1 MTKYLI
7 IGQGA
12 AGTSA
17 ARTLR
22 QIDPLASVTMISA
35 ESDWF
40 YSRVD
45 LPDIIAGKLSPE
57 DAILAGREQF
67 DALKIEC
74 RIGETARRIDP
85 AGQAVELSSGARVPY
100 DKLLLATGSEPVVP
114 PMPGGGA
121 RGVHYLW
128 TLADTRRIL
137 EASRAARS
145 AVVVGAGLIGLKTAL
160 ALMERGLEVAVVEKM
175 LHVMPQQLDETAA
188 AILADKV
195 QGAGI
200 QVVTGMQVN
209 ALETVDGKVTGVL
222 LEQRRIVADMVVIAV
237 GVRANV
243 ALGRGAGLEVG
254 RGLVTNEFLET
265 SAPGIYAAGDAAE
278 IRDLLTGAPI
288 VPATW
293 GVAVEQGKVAALNMA
308 GKRIAYDGAIGMN
321 SVDIAGIPMISV
333 GTINPAADD
342 RQFTVQ
348 SGDTYRKVVVRGKQ
362 VNGVLFLGNVRQ
374 AGVAANLV
382 LRRAEIGEIDI
393 LSSNFSFV
401 SVMAQ

>member
-22 QIDPLASVTMISA
+22 QIEPLASVTMISA

-40 YSRVD
+40 YNRVD

-67 DALKIEC
+67 DALKVDC
-74 RIGETARRIDP
+74 RTGEEARRIDP
-85 AGQAVELSSGARVPY
+85 AGQAVELSSGVKVPY

-114 PMPGGGA
+114 PLSGRHA
-121 RGVHYLW
+121 RGVHRLW
-128 TLADTRRIL
+128 TLADAKRIL
-137 EASRAARS
+137 EAARAARS
-145 AVVVGAGLIGLKTAL
+145 VVVVGAGLIGLKTAL
-160 ALMERGLEVAVVEKM
+160 ALKERGLEVAVVEKM
-175 LHVMPQQLDETAA
+175 PHLMPQQLDETAA

-195 QGAGI
+195 QGRGI
-200 QVVTGMQVN
+200 RVFTGTGVD
-209 ALETVDGKVTGVL
+209 ALESVDGKVSGVL
-222 LEQRRIVADMVVIAV
+222 LGQRRIAADMVVIAV

-243 ALGRGAGLEVG
+243 ALGRAAGLEVG

-293 GVAVEQGKVAALNMA
+293 GAAVEQGKVAALNMA
-308 GKRIAYDGAIGMN
+308 GERITYDGAIGMN
-321 SVDIAGIPMISV
+321 SVEIAGIPMISV
-333 GTINPAADD
+333 GTINPGADA
-342 RQFTVQ
+342 RQLTQRGVD
-348 SGDTYRKVVVRGKQ
+348 SYRKVVVRGSQ
-362 VNGVLFLGNVRQ
+362 LSGVLFVGDVRQ

-382 LRRAEIGEIDI
+382 LQRADIGEIDI
-393 LSSNFSFV
+393 LSPNFSFV
-401 SVMAQ
+401 SVMAA